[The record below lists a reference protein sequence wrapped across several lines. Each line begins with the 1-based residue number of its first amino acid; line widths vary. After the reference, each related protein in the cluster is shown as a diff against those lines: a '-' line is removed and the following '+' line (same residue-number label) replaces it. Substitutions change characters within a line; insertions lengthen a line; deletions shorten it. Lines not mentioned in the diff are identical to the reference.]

1 MKKFFLM
8 IMGMVTALSVQATEK
23 LWNFSTW
30 EATTF
35 TGTTTI
41 DGLTI
46 AATSEATVAV
56 DNNSKGLFLQHTK
69 RLKLG
74 GAGKAESRNISFDV
88 SGRSLITIAFMHAS
102 SSGDPRSL
110 CLAKNEFGN
119 VVKTTTVGANV
130 ISYLTYYHK
139 GGDATYY
146 AYSQNSGLNI
156 YGIYVRDLTSDLVDV
171 YDFAAE
177 ADAGNNPTKLNT
189 GNTFY
194 VWMKNEAGNYCKQP
208 NSWRGYTWSEG
219 SLLPKCDFV
228 FTQST
233 QINGK
238 LVQNN
243 PVSGWKA
250 DNETRPI
257 VIAGV
262 TAGMKVT
269 VDYDASQI
277 TDAAKKQLIWASATG
292 EGSDYYASS
301 ATIGEATLAAVSG
314 QTKVPSGY
322 PIHITKAEGGYI
334 ALMPFKNM
342 VIQKVTIEMDADV
355 PTYLGTTDFNS
366 MDDADISEIPAA
378 LQTAIEGLD
387 IVDKTTGTAL
397 NISGSGS
404 DETPNR
410 YAVNG
415 NKVALELNGGVL
427 DFVAPEGYGIK
438 KITFEYEEWN
448 EANSA
453 DAGAEVEGTG
463 IEVDDETKTAVWTG
477 SSPEVKV
484 NIAGKTVIKSI
495 KIEVGER
502 DGEPLEVDVADGANL
517 NSIVDNA
524 YAQNPYL
531 GKVTLNLAKDGK
543 YTVDGSLFVSR
554 PLVIN
559 GAEGAEIDA
568 SANDAPFI
576 LMRPLPEIGL
586 NEQGAYEIS
595 EISIKDV
602 KITGLKNRLFYAN
615 RQNYLIGKLSVENS
629 IIQVDGSTPRSI
641 FDFYCGGNYEEL
653 SIVNS
658 TLYAEPS
665 NAMRSGLISTQASL
679 SVIELGGESQKLS
692 IKNST
697 LYNIAKGMTPVL
709 QQRHSQYYL
718 SFELMDN
725 VIVNCGEKGNFVA
738 GLNEGHK
745 SSEVKWAVANNVF
758 NFDGEDTGKQEAYG
772 NAVPSAVDFAD
783 AAKGNFTLS
792 ALNAAFQR
800 GIGDPRWLVPGEGSV
815 LIKAKDGSDLT
826 ALLEEAAGDKIPN
839 VVVIKLDKNATV
851 TVSKPI
857 VFANSLYIDV
867 PESDIL
873 SPASATIDA
882 SGLEGPMITT
892 PEETPEEWVTGS
904 LFISDV
910 KVKGLKNALFASAA
924 KNYFYETFAIMGCV
938 VEQAGD
944 ATTLDFTKGS
954 VAKDL
959 LISLSTFYAPT
970 ATTKSFYSSQSGQ
983 KATEYNEGIQQRFAI
998 FGSTMYNLAKDKN
1011 FFSHRQSNQKW
1022 LVYSVQS
1029 NIFVNCGKSGQVIK
1043 GINGGQQGTNPTWIV
1058 ANNIF
1063 NFDGEDTSAKEET
1076 GDADEPVKGSA
1087 AGVMTFNSVE
1097 TPDFGG
1103 VFTLAEGAAK
1113 PDAIGDVYHW
1123 TVTYNEIVTGIE
1135 AVKTAEGADLENAV
1149 IYNLNGQRIDKAQAK
1164 SGVFIVNG
1172 KKVVIK

>member
-1 MKKFFLM
+1 MKKLFLM
-8 IMGMVTALSVQATEK
+8 IIGMVTALCVQATEK
-23 LWNFSTW
+23 LWDFSTW
-30 EATTF
+30 GLTTF
-35 TGTTTI
+35 TETTTI
-41 DGLTI
+41 DELTI
-46 AATSEATVAV
+46 AATSEATVV
-56 DNNSKGLFLQHTK
+56 IDNSNKGLFLPHTK

-74 GAGKAESRNISFDV
+74 GGGKAEARNISFDV
-88 SGRSLITIAFMHAS
+88 SGRSLITIAFTHAS

-119 VVKTTTVGANV
+119 VVKTTTVGPSV

-177 ADAGNNPTKLNT
+177 ADADNNPAKMNT

-194 VWMKNEAGNYCKQP
+194 VWMKNEAGNYCKNP
-208 NSWRGYTWSEG
+208 NNWRGYSWSAG
-219 SLLPKCDFV
+219 SVLPKCDFV
-228 FTQST
+228 FTQNT
-233 QINGK
+233 QINNK
-238 LVQNN
+238 LVKNN

-292 EGSDYYASS
+292 DGSDYYASS
-301 ATIGEATLAAVSG
+301 ATIGEAILAAVPG

-334 ALMPFKNM
+334 ALMPFTNM

-484 NIAGKTVIKSI
+484 NIAGKTVIKKI
-495 KIEVGER
+495 KIEIGER
-502 DGEPLEVDVADGANL
+502 DGEPLVVDVADGANL

-586 NEQGAYEIS
+586 NEQGVYEIDS
-595 EISIKDV
+595 IFISNV
-602 KITGLKNRLFYAN
+602 KITGLKNRLFYAD
-615 RQNYLIGKLSVENS
+615 RQNYLIDKLAVENS
-629 IIQVDGSTPRSI
+629 IIQLDGSTPRSI
-641 FDFYCGGNYEEL
+641 FDFYCGGNFKEL
-653 SIVNS
+653 SILNS
-658 TLYAEPS
+658 TLSADPS
-665 NAMRSGLISTQASL
+665 NAMRGGLLSTQASK
-679 SVIELGGESQKLS
+679 SIIEMGGESQKLS
-692 IKNST
+692 IKKST
-697 LYNIAKGMTPVL
+697 LYNIAYGKTPVL

-718 SFELMDN
+718 SFELAGN
-725 VIVNCGEKGNFVA
+725 IIVNCGEKGNFVA
-738 GLNEGHK
+738 GLNEGQK
-745 SSEVKWAVANNVF
+745 SSAVEWTVDGNAF
-758 NFDGEDTGKQEAYG
+758 NFDGENSGANEAYG
-772 NAVPSAVDFAD
+772 NALSGVVKFAD
-783 AAKGNFTLS
+783 AAKGDFTQS
-792 ALNAAFQR
+792 NVAA
-800 GIGDPRWLVPGEGSV
+800 GDPRW
-815 LIKAKDGSDLT
+815 I
-826 ALLEEAAGDKIPN
+826 
-839 VVVIKLDKNATV
+839 
-851 TVSKPI
+851 
-857 VFANSLYIDV
+857 
-867 PESDIL
+867 
-873 SPASATIDA
+873 
-882 SGLEGPMITT
+882 SGT
-892 PEETPEEWVTGS
+892 P
-904 LFISDV
+904 
-910 KVKGLKNALFASAA
+910 
-924 KNYFYETFAIMGCV
+924 
-938 VEQAGD
+938 
-944 ATTLDFTKGS
+944 
-954 VAKDL
+954 
-959 LISLSTFYAPT
+959 
-970 ATTKSFYSSQSGQ
+970 
-983 KATEYNEGIQQRFAI
+983 
-998 FGSTMYNLAKDKN
+998 
-1011 FFSHRQSNQKW
+1011 
-1022 LVYSVQS
+1022 
-1029 NIFVNCGKSGQVIK
+1029 
-1043 GINGGQQGTNPTWIV
+1043 
-1058 ANNIF
+1058 
-1063 NFDGEDTSAKEET
+1063 
-1076 GDADEPVKGSA
+1076 
-1087 AGVMTFNSVE
+1087 
-1097 TPDFGG
+1097 
-1103 VFTLAEGAAK
+1103 
-1113 PDAIGDVYHW
+1113 
-1123 TVTYNEIVTGIE
+1123 TGIE
-1135 AVKTAEGADLENAV
+1135 TVKTAEETSQENAV
-1149 IYNLNGQRIDKAQAK
+1149 IYNLNGQRVDKAQK
-1164 SGVFIVNG
+1164 GLYIVNG

>member
-8 IMGMVTALSVQATEK
+8 IMGMVIALSVQAQGQFVLAEGDQFQAGAQVTTVPQITLTFGKEGSADFKAAKADTKVDGYTAYTEGNGNNGEKEDGTFYLFAPEKDGQVTVAVVLNADKKFFVEEDGTALSSFNGIMVTEK
-23 LWNFSTW
+23 YYG
-30 EATTF
+30 TF
-35 TGTTTI
+35 TFSVSSGKTYKVYCSGSKLGFYGFSYKVATDLAEVVSDCMYMQGGARSYTI
-41 DGLTI
+41 ELEAGGLYKLSAPIITNRGLTI
-46 AATSEATVAV
+46 TSPKNNPATIDASSNTGAFILMDKTPTSTKTAKNFYEVEGVTIQNLIIKGVNSYLFYDNNIAYAFNNFALENCLVEMTNTGEFNAVIRFQAGGAYKYSIKNNTLYHSGKKNNAKYIVQQSSGNFPDKSDDNSSNVFVNLTKQYVWEIENNTFFRAFKSNKFLDGGRVGNSYNKTTADGKKFVSISIQRNIFYDTSVTGANLLQNLFGGKQSDSDRAKFASIITDDNSYFDAEGVAV
-56 DNNSKGLFLQHTK
+56 SGPETYDKGRIFKTAPVFANTATGDFTLAEDCEQYTSKT
-69 RLKLG
+69 
-74 GAGKAESRNISFDV
+74 
-88 SGRSLITIAFMHAS
+88 
-102 SSGDPRSL
+102 GDPRWLKNYAAGTVEVSL
-110 CLAKNEFGN
+110 E
-119 VVKTTTVGANV
+119 
-130 ISYLTYYHK
+130 S
-139 GGDATYY
+139 
-146 AYSQNSGLNI
+146 
-156 YGIYVRDLTSDLVDV
+156 
-171 YDFAAE
+171 
-177 ADAGNNPTKLNT
+177 
-189 GNTFY
+189 
-194 VWMKNEAGNYCKQP
+194 
-208 NSWRGYTWSEG
+208 
-219 SLLPKCDFV
+219 
-228 FTQST
+228 
-233 QINGK
+233 
-238 LVQNN
+238 
-243 PVSGWKA
+243 
-250 DNETRPI
+250 
-257 VIAGV
+257 
-262 TAGMKVT
+262 
-269 VDYDASQI
+269 
-277 TDAAKKQLIWASATG
+277 
-292 EGSDYYASS
+292 
-301 ATIGEATLAAVSG
+301 
-314 QTKVPSGY
+314 
-322 PIHITKAEGGYI
+322 
-334 ALMPFKNM
+334 
-342 VIQKVTIEMDADV
+342 
-355 PTYLGTTDFNS
+355 
-366 MDDADISEIPAA
+366 
-378 LQTAIEGLD
+378 
-387 IVDKTTGTAL
+387 
-397 NISGSGS
+397 
-404 DETPNR
+404 
-410 YAVNG
+410 
-415 NKVALELNGGVL
+415 
-427 DFVAPEGYGIK
+427 
-438 KITFEYEEWN
+438 
-448 EANSA
+448 
-453 DAGAEVEGTG
+453 
-463 IEVDDETKTAVWTG
+463 
-477 SSPEVKV
+477 
-484 NIAGKTVIKSI
+484 
-495 KIEVGER
+495 
-502 DGEPLEVDVADGANL
+502 GANL
-517 NSIVDNA
+517 TEAVAAAFADN
-524 YAQNPYL
+524 
-531 GKVTLNLAKDGK
+531 GKPGAIILQLAKDAK
-543 YTVDGSLFVSR
+543 YTVSGALFVNC
-554 PLVIN
+554 PLYIN
-559 GAEGAEIDA
+559 GAEGVEIDA
-568 SANDAPFI
+568 AASNAPFI
-576 LMRPLPEIGL
+576 LMRPLPELGL
-586 NEQGAYEIS
+586 NDQGAFEIS

-615 RQNYLIGKLSVENS
+615 RQNYLIGKLAVENS
-629 IIQVDGSTPRSI
+629 VIQVDGTTPRSI

-679 SVIELGGESQKLS
+679 SVIELGGKSQKLS

-718 SFELMDN
+718 SFELAGN
-725 VIVNCGEKGNFVA
+725 IIVNCGEKGNFVA
-738 GLNEGHK
+738 GLNDGHK

-772 NAVPSAVDFAD
+772 NAIPSAVDFAD

-892 PEETPEEWVTGS
+892 PAEAPAEWVVGNVS
-904 LFISDV
+904 ISDV
-910 KVKGLKNALFASAA
+910 KVKGLKKALFASAT

-998 FGSTMYNLAKDKN
+998 FGNTMYNLAPTKN

>member
-1 MKKFFLM
+1 MKKLFFM
-8 IMGMVTALSVQATEK
+8 IVGMVTVLCVQATEK
-23 LWNFSTW
+23 LWDFSTW

-41 DGLTI
+41 DELTI
-46 AATSEATVAV
+46 AATSEATVAI
-56 DNNSKGLFLQHTK
+56 DNSNKGLFLPHTK

-74 GAGKAESRNISFDV
+74 GGGKAEARNISFDV
-88 SGRSLITIAFMHAS
+88 SGRSLITIAHAS

-119 VVKTTTVGANV
+119 VVKTTTVGPNV

-177 ADAGNNPTKLNT
+177 ADADNNPTKMNT

-194 VWMKNEAGNYCKQP
+194 VWMKNEAGNYCKNP
-208 NSWRGYTWSEG
+208 NSWRGYSWSAG
-219 SLLPKCDFV
+219 SVLPKCDFV
-228 FTQST
+228 FTQNT
-233 QINGK
+233 QINNK
-238 LVQNN
+238 LVKNN

-250 DNETRPI
+250 DYETRPI

-269 VDYDASQI
+269 VDYDASEI

-292 EGSDYYASS
+292 DGSDYYASS
-301 ATIGEATLAAVSG
+301 ATIGEAILAAVPG

-484 NIAGKTVIKSI
+484 NIAGKTVIKKI
-495 KIEVGER
+495 KIEIGER
-502 DGEPLEVDVADGANL
+502 DGEPLVVDVADGANL

-531 GKVTLNLAKDGK
+531 GMVTLNLAKDGK

-602 KITGLKNRLFYAN
+602 KIAGLKNRLFYAN
-615 RQNYLIGKLSVENS
+615 RQNYLIGKLAVENS
-629 IIQVDGSTPRSI
+629 VIQVDGTTPRSI

-738 GLNEGHK
+738 GLNEGQK

-772 NAVPSAVDFAD
+772 NAIPSAVDFAD

-815 LIKAKDGSDLT
+815 LIKAKDGSNLT

-882 SGLEGPMITT
+882 SGMEGPMITT
-892 PEETPEEWVTGS
+892 PAETPEEWVTGS

-970 ATTKSFYSSQSGQ
+970 ATTKSFYSSQGGQ

-1022 LVYSVQS
+1022 LVYSVQN

-1063 NFDGEDTSAKEET
+1063 NFDGEDTSAAETT

-1087 AGVMTFNSVE
+1087 AGVMAFNSVE

-1123 TVTYNEIVTGIE
+1123 TVTYNETVTAIE
-1135 AVKTAEGADLENAV
+1135 TVKAAEETSLENAV